1 MSTQNAWEKSEI
13 IRARVWE
20 DEQIRLSRHW
30 ENKQIALSAKWELS
44 QTALNMSKR
53 PATCITQ
60 IIDRE
65 ESVEI
70 EAVNDESL
78 PTAIIRARTHP
89 SRTKNIRPVRFNKY
103 R

>member
-1 MSTQNAWEKSEI
+1 MSTQEAWEKNEI
-13 IRARVWE
+13 IRARAWE

-44 QTALNMSKR
+44 QIALSMGKK

-65 ESVEI
+65 EGIEI

-89 SRTKNIRPVRFNKY
+89 SRTKNIRPVRINKH